1 MPAMK
6 RGIQRSNVPAHS
18 PPRLLRGRPTSF
30 NYCHL
35 FTPMKSCLAV
45 LLVLFLVPSLSNAQT
60 VQQSD
65 VDFSQACTALGSS
78 LEGAQAAFSAEC
90 PWRVRQVCDVVSS
103 GSWACS
109 TEEISASTSI
119 LDGVATGS
127 DQTASPVADN
137 GSCTAFGSDIGG
149 AQTAFSAECPFRV
162 RETCEPVSSGGWAC
176 STASLGNA
184 VNDAG
189 SVVADVE
196 TSNPVADSTPLPATD
211 NGVCT
216 SLGADI
222 GAAQS
227 AFSAECPFRARN
239 FCEPLTTGGW
249 ACSTA
254 SIAAS
259 ANVFTPPVEAPVADN
274 ANNSN
279 PTAEPDEP
287 QDNAGAENDA
297 PVASGPD
304 VVRGTGVLNATYQR
318 GDLILIAHDSGPD
331 TDDMQAIVA
340 NRVIMD
346 ANPAANFIL
355 VGATQGHQWLSP
367 TVGSEAHTQS
377 LFPQWINAKA
387 STSGTTSFDG
397 NSIIEVANNVES
409 TLNNDGTVHIA
420 EGGPSDFTAEVLRLL
435 QSRGVQSSDLKRIRV
450 VQHSAGAT
458 AFNQVETRASN
469 LNLVRSVATWV
480 PIANGNV
487 GGNGTADFQEPAGSG
502 MCQRFMNNAANS
514 RYASQWAWAYS
525 QIGDLRKCD
534 QSDSVELLHILND
547 TSTRTFDQFTSRYM

>member
-1 MPAMK
+1 ML
-6 RGIQRSNVPAHS
+6 RLIRLCRSYGPSLATQHHFFAATQ
-18 PPRLLRGRPTSF
+18 P
-30 NYCHL
+30 L
-35 FTPMKSCLAV
+35 FMKSFIAV
-45 LLVLFLVPSLSNAQT
+45 LLVLLLAPSLSNAQT
-60 VQQSD
+60 VQRSE
-65 VDFSQACTALGSS
+65 VDFTQACTALGSS
-78 LEGAQAAFSAEC
+78 LSDAQTSFSAEC
-90 PWRVRQVCDVVSS
+90 PWRVRQVCNIVSS
-103 GSWACS
+103 GDWACS

-119 LDGVATGS
+119 SDGVATGA
-127 DQTASPVADN
+127 DQNASSATDN

-149 AQTAFSAECPFRV
+149 AQTAFSADCPFRV

-176 STASLGNA
+176 STASLNNA

-189 SVVADVE
+189 NVTADTE
-196 TSNPVADSTPLPATD
+196 TSNPVAEATPLPVTE

-259 ANVFTPPVEAPVADN
+259 ANVFTPPVETPAPPVEAPVADN

-279 PTAEPDEP
+279 PPAEPDEP
-287 QDNAGAENDA
+287 QNDSSAENDA
-297 PVASGPD
+297 PVASVPD
-304 VVRGTGVLNATYQR
+304 VVRGTGVLNTTYQR

-340 NRVIMD
+340 NRMIMD
-346 ANPAANFIL
+346 ANPEVNFIL

-409 TLNNDGTVHIA
+409 TLSNGGTVHIA

-458 AFNQVETRASN
+458 AWNQLQTRASN
-469 LNLVRSVATWV
+469 LDLVRSVATWV

-487 GGNGTADFQEPAGSG
+487 GGNGTADFQEPAGSS
-502 MCQRFMNNAANS
+502 MCQRFRNNAASS

-525 QIGDLRKCD
+525 QIGDARKCD

>member
-1 MPAMK
+1 
-6 RGIQRSNVPAHS
+6 
-18 PPRLLRGRPTSF
+18 
-30 NYCHL
+30 
-35 FTPMKSCLAV
+35 MKSFIAV
-45 LLVLFLVPSLSNAQT
+45 LFVLLFAPSLSSAQT
-60 VQQSD
+60 VSQSE
-65 VDFSQACTALGSS
+65 VDTTQVCTAFGSS
-78 LEGAQAAFSAEC
+78 LDGAQAAFSAEC
-90 PWRVRQVCDVVSS
+90 PWRVRQFCGAVSN
-103 GSWACS
+103 GEWACS
-109 TEEISASTSI
+109 TEEFSASANI
-119 LDGVATGS
+119 LDDVVAGS
-127 DQTASPVADN
+127 DQNASSAAGD
-137 GSCTAFGSDIGG
+137 GICTAFGADIGG
-149 AQTAFSAECPFRV
+149 AQAAFSAECPYRV
-162 RETCEPVSSGGWAC
+162 RETCEPISSGGWAC
-176 STASLGNA
+176 STASLNNA

-189 SVVADVE
+189 NVTAEVE
-196 TSNPVADSTPLPATD
+196 TSNPVADSTTPPATD

-249 ACSTA
+249 ACSTE

-259 ANVFTPPVEAPVADN
+259 ANVFTPPVEIPTPPVEAPVADN

-279 PTAEPDEP
+279 PPAEPDEP
-287 QDNAGAENDA
+287 QNDASAENEA
-297 PVASGPD
+297 PAASVPD
-304 VVRGTGVLNATYQR
+304 VVRGTGVMNTTYQQ

-340 NRVIMD
+340 NRMIMD
-346 ANPAANFIL
+346 ANPAVNFIL
-355 VGATQGHQWLSP
+355 VGATQGHQWPSP

-377 LFPQWINAKA
+377 MFPQWINAKA

-397 NSIIEVANNVES
+397 NSIIAVANNVES
-409 TLNNDGTVHIA
+409 TLNNGGTVHIA

-458 AFNQVETRASN
+458 AWNQLQTRASN
-469 LNLVRSVATWV
+469 LDLVRSAATWV

-487 GGNGTADFQEPAGSG
+487 GGNGSADFQEPAGSA
-502 MCQRFMNNAANS
+502 MCQRFRNNAANS

-525 QIGDLRKCD
+525 QIGDSRKCD
-534 QSDSVELLHILND
+534 QSDSVELLFILND
-547 TSTRTFDQFTSRYM
+547 TSTRTFDQFASRYM